1 MLLTLA
7 FIVACSLVIYG
18 GIQLTK
24 IGDQFEDVGISAGF
38 VGTVLL
44 AFTTSLPEFVATFS
58 SIYGLDAP
66 QLALGN
72 IFGSNTFNLAILA
85 LMDLFLVKEI
95 IYHRVN
101 HFVIKSLAV
110 GQMMTLLALVGIF
123 LTSGSYILKLQTAST
138 PILCLSIFSLL
149 ILLVYIITFGFI
161 TTVDGTNQGCEDDSI
176 PPGEAQGADSSPR
189 PSKQNLALKFFG
201 FALLVVVSGIWLTGI
216 CDQIADISGLG
227 KTFIGAILLAFATSL
242 PEVTV
247 CATAVKLGNYTLV
260 FGNVLGSNIFNLFI
274 LGIADLLTPKLEL
287 FGVADAQLNYIT
299 GFGSMLMYSIILLAI
314 YYQGSRKLMKSFS
327 WGLLG
332 LYISTYYIL
341 FMQRNG

>member
-1 MLLTLA
+1 MLLTFN

-24 IGDQFEDVGISAGF
+24 IGDQFEDVGVSAGF

-58 SIYGLDAP
+58 SIYGLNAP

-85 LMDLFLVKEI
+85 LMDLFLMKEI

-110 GQMMTLLALVGIF
+110 GQIMTILALAGFF
-123 LTSGSYILKLQTAST
+123 LTSGAYVLTIQGGAT
-138 PILCLSIFSLL
+138 PLFCLSIFTFL
-149 ILLVYIITFGFI
+149 ILLVYLLTFNF
-161 TTVDGTNQGCEDDSI
+161 TTSVDGTNHSCEDKETEEPQPSSCSKGSLSI
-176 PPGEAQGADSSPR
+176 
-189 PSKQNLALKFFG
+189 KFIG
-201 FALLVVVSGIWLTGI
+201 FALLVVFSGIWLTGI
-216 CDQIADISGLG
+216 CDQIAEITGLG

-247 CATAVKLGNYTLV
+247 CATAVKLCNYTLV

-274 LGIADLLTPKLEL
+274 LGIADLLTPKMNLL
-287 FGVADAQLNYIT
+287 GVANAQLNYVT
-299 GFGSMLMYSIILLAI
+299 GFGSMVLLAI
-314 YYQGSRKLMKSFS
+314 YYQGSRRLMKSLS

-332 LYISTYYIL
+332 LYTCTYYIL
-341 FMQRNG
+341 FLQRNG